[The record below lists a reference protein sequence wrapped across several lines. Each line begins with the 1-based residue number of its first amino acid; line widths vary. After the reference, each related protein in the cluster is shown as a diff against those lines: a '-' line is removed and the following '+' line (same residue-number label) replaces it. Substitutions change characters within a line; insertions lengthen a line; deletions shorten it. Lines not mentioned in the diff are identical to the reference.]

1 MSREVF
7 ESQIELDEEVCGDED
22 EEDVIKEEPE
32 DDEETET
39 VEKVTISEAQKALQ
53 TLRAFVQ
60 VEGGSGE
67 NSLHD
72 IETMCLQMRFNTH
85 TRQSNLSDFFS
96 KS

>member
-7 ESQIELDEEVCGDED
+7 ESQIELDEEVWGDED
-22 EEDVIKEEPE
+22 EEEVIKEEPE
-32 DDEETET
+32 DEI
-39 VEKVTISEAQKALQ
+39 VEKVSISEAQKALQ